1 VKKFTIIS
9 ADLMIPEAYS
19 SHNH

>member
-9 ADLMIPEAYS
+9 ADLMIPETYS
-19 SHNH
+19 RLNH

>member
-9 ADLMIPEAYS
+9 AYIMLPEAYS
-19 SHNH
+19 SHTH

>member
-1 VKKFTIIS
+1 VKKVTIIS

>member
-9 ADLMIPEAYS
+9 ADLMIPKSYS
-19 SHNH
+19 RPNH

>member
-9 ADLMIPEAYS
+9 EDLMIPETYS
-19 SHNH
+19 RLNH

>member
-1 VKKFTIIS
+1 VKEFTIIY
-9 ADLMIPEAYS
+9 ADHMIPEAYS